1 MKRIGILTSG
11 GDAPGMNAAIRAVTR
26 SAIENG
32 MEVYAIYE
40 GYKGLIEGNIKPF
53 GMRDVSNIINHGGTI
68 LYTARSD
75 DFRTEEGM
83 AAAVGNCE
91 KYGIEGIVCI
101 GGDGTFRGAAD
112 LTRHGIRC
120 VGIPGT
126 IDNDIACTEY
136 TIGYDTAMNTA
147 IEMIDRL
154 RDTCES
160 HFRCNVVEIMGR
172 SSGYIPLNVGLA
184 TGASQIVV
192 NEVPLDEARMYD
204 EITSGKNRKKRNY
217 IILVSEGMEGYAEF
231 LTKRIEA
238 NTGIETRLTRLG
250 HVVRGGSPS
259 LRDRVIASRMGVKAV
274 ELLLRGEN
282 NIVICM
288 QGENITYTGIEYSQ
302 ALEKMYRG
310 TLKENTLQGYSIE
323 DIREMQEFCRKKR
336 DDFLELY
343 NLALNISK

>member
-1 MKRIGILTSG
+1 MKKIGILTSG

-32 MEVYAIYE
+32 LEVVAIYE
-40 GYKGLIEGNIKPF
+40 GYKGLMEGNIQPF

-68 LYTARSD
+68 LYTARSNR
-75 DFRTEEGM
+75 FMKPEGM
-83 AAAVGNCE
+83 AEAVKTCREN
-91 KYGIEGIVCI
+91 GIEGIVCI
-101 GGDGTFRGAAD
+101 GGDGTFRGATD
-112 LTRHGIRC
+112 LTRNGVPCI
-120 VGIPGT
+120 GIPGT
-126 IDNDIACTEY
+126 IDNDIACTDY

-172 SSGYIPLNVGLA
+172 NSGYIPLNVGLA

-192 NEVPLDEARMYD
+192 NEVELDEGRMYE

-238 NTGIETRLTRLG
+238 VTGIETRLTRLG

-274 ELLLRGEN
+274 ELLLAGQSN
-282 NIVICM
+282 MVVCM
-288 QGENITYTGIEYSQ
+288 QGEDITAMGIEYSHT
-302 ALEKMYRG
+302 LENMYRG
-310 TLKENTLQGYSIE
+310 TLGEHDLDGYSIE
-323 DIREMQEFCRKKR
+323 EIQTMKDFCAKKR
-336 DDFLELY
+336 ADFKELY
-343 NLALNISK
+343 ELALNISR